1 MLLIDLKRAA
11 CVLALALSLLAPAV
25 AYAEEE
31 DEKVI
36 AISRE
41 GELFNITLTEAQPAE
56 DVLEELAGVLGAEVE
71 GGEDSGDIGPFK
83 LVRVSLHQALRE
95 ILQKQS
101 FSMKFAKGS
110 ADPAL
115 IRVAARKVA
124 AVDNPAPADGG
135 DQPAA
140 PQGKQLLLDLLRGK
154 QAGGTQQQQGGLGA
168 LLAGNP
174 ALQNLK
180 ACGDLLKLPENR
192 GKKSETLVT
201 PEGKACPP
209 GIKVFGQ

>member
-1 MLLIDLKRAA
+1 VLLIDLKRAGCA
-11 CVLALALSLLAPAV
+11 LALALSLLAPGLAH
-25 AYAEEE
+25 AEEE
-31 DEKVI
+31 DGKVI

-41 GELFNITLTEAQPAE
+41 GKLFNITLTEAQPVE
-56 DVLEELAGVLGAEVE
+56 DVLDELAGALGAVVE
-71 GGEDSGDIGPFK
+71 GGEDSGDVGPLK

-101 FSMKFAKGS
+101 FSMKFTEGS

-115 IRVAARKVA
+115 IRIAARKVA
-124 AVDNPAPADGG
+124 AVDNPPADGG
-135 DQPAA
+135 EQPAA

-154 QAGGTQQQQGGLGA
+154 QAGAKQQGGGLEGLLGS
-168 LLAGNP
+168 NN
-174 ALQNLK
+174 ALQALK
-180 ACGDLLKLPENR
+180 VCGDLLKLPENR